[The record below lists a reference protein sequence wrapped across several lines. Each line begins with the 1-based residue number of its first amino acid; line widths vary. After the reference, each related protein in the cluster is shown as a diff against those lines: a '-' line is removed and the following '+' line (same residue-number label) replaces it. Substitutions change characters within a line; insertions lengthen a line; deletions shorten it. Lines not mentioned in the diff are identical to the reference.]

1 MNDLS
6 TQLSTDLN
14 PATNREVQE
23 ALSHRYSIA
32 AIVTPLDNGQFA
44 VFANDRSL
52 DSLVICSSEDLPI
65 VIASRAKMNPRK
77 TQPQALPSQLITVD
91 FSDL

>member
-6 TQLSTDLN
+6 PQS
-14 PATNREVQE
+14 NREVQE
-23 ALSHRYSIA
+23 ALSLRYVVA

-52 DSLVICSSEDLPI
+52 DSLIICSSEDLPI

-77 TQPQALPSQLITVD
+77 TSPQSQPIQLAPVD
-91 FSDL
+91 LSDLLGNP